1 MHAAKTDWEAL
12 QRILIMRVSTSSVS
26 IDPEST
32 ALSDCGNQACLF
44 RKTRLATFASIQQ
57 SIAAR
62 LGDFSLDFV
71 CARPLPARLLS
82 RFPL

>member
-12 QRILIMRVSTSSVS
+12 QRILIVRVSTSSVS

-57 SIAAR
+57 SIILWQQLKREGHHRHAK
-62 LGDFSLDFV
+62 
-71 CARPLPARLLS
+71 
-82 RFPL
+82 